1 MHDSPGIATFLFT
14 DIEGSSRL
22 WETAPER
29 MGPALARHD
38 AIIRGAVERHDGT
51 VVKMLGD
58 GVHAHFDDP
67 LAAIETIVE
76 IQLALADP
84 ASTGGFPLKIRSGI
98 HAGAVTARDHDYYG
112 TTVNRAARIMSSAHG
127 GQILVSHAAA
137 DLVEGRVP
145 REIELVDLGE
155 VRLRDLTSPE
165 RLYQIA
171 HPKLPRV
178 FPALRSLEATPNNL
192 PQQLTSLVGRERE
205 LAEVKRMLGTTRL
218 LTLLGPGGIGKT
230 RIALHVAAEVMDDHP
245 DGVWFV
251 DLAPLTEAQLVPQAL
266 ASVLGVT
273 EEAGRPVLEAVVKHL
288 KDRRALVVLDNC
300 EHVLHAC
307 AELASH
313 LLRSAGRVRVL
324 AASRELLHVGG
335 ETNYPVPAL
344 SVPDATRAL
353 TPDALPHY
361 ESTRLFV
368 ERATAV
374 LPAFRVTERNVAA
387 IADIC
392 RRLDGIPLA
401 IELAA
406 ARVRALSVEAIASRL
421 SDRFR
426 LLAGGDQTALP
437 RQQTLR
443 ALIDWSYD
451 LLNEAERALLRRL
464 SVFAGGWTLEAAEAV
479 AAGGAIEKDD
489 VLDLQTHL
497 VDKSLVSL
505 DTHGGRYRM
514 LETVREYART
524 RLDEATA
531 GTAAASAAASPA
543 NLASDVPPA
552 RYGMLETVREYARER
567 LDASGESATV
577 KDRHLAHYLA
587 LAEEARPALAGHEQ
601 GVWLA
606 RLDSERENLL
616 AAHAWCD
623 SAANGGELGLRL
635 CHALS
640 PYIFARGLLTLGRR
654 MTTVALARPGAK
666 ARSLERSRALFQAG
680 QLDCFMGRYEDA
692 QRELGES
699 LTIAREIG
707 DRLRIAAALQ
717 PLAMAAAGLG
727 DLATARRHLE
737 EAAALARELGDRRE
751 LAGAMNGLAQIHR
764 MEGAHE
770 PAEPLFV
777 EVVEIARELGDREST
792 AIGLIN
798 LAMVS
803 IVRGAGDRARDL
815 LAEVVTI
822 AQEIG
827 SKPVAQGAF
836 DTATAL
842 AAWREEWERSARFWG
857 VAEAQGA
864 AIGYQR
870 DPADAAFVATYVDR
884 ARVRMGPAFDAA
896 ERAGRG
902 LGYEQA
908 VDEARRWLGGAP

>member
-22 WETAPER
+22 WETAPDR

-67 LAAIETIVE
+67 LAAIGAIVE
-76 IQLALADP
+76 VQLALVDP

-112 TTVNRAARIMSSAHG
+112 STVNRAARIMSSAHG

-137 DLVEGRVP
+137 DLVADRLP
-145 REIELVDLGE
+145 RDLELVDLGE

-165 RLYQIA
+165 RLYQVA
-171 HPKLPRV
+171 HPKLKRT

-205 LAEVKRMLGTTRL
+205 LAEVKRMLGTSRL

-230 RIALHVAAEVMDDHP
+230 RIALHVAAEVMDDHA

-251 DLAPLTEAQLVPQAL
+251 DLAPLADPQLVPQAL

-273 EEAGRPVLEAVVKHL
+273 EEAGRPVIEAVIKHL

-300 EHVLHAC
+300 EHLLHAC
-307 AELASH
+307 AELASQ
-313 LLRSAGRVRVL
+313 LLRNAARVRVL

-335 ETNYPVPAL
+335 ETSYPVPAL
-344 SVPDATRAL
+344 SVPDATRTL

-374 LPAFRVTERNVAA
+374 QPAFRVTERNAGA

-406 ARVRALSVEAIASRL
+406 ARVRALPVEAIATRL

-479 AAGGAIEKDD
+479 ASGGAIERED

-497 VDKSLVSL
+497 VDKSLVAL

-514 LETVREYART
+514 LETVREYARS
-524 RLDEATA
+524 RLDEAGEA
-531 GTAAASAAASPA
+531 DPKA
-543 NLASDVPPA
+543 NVASDVQAA

-567 LDASGESATV
+567 LDASGEVETV
-577 KDRHLAHYLA
+577 RDRHLVHYLG
-587 LAEEARPALAGHEQ
+587 LAEDARPALAGHEQ
-601 GVWLA
+601 GTWLA
-606 RLDSERENLL
+606 RLDVERENLL

-623 SAANGGELGLRL
+623 RSAQGGALGLRL

-640 PYIFARGLLTLGRR
+640 PYIYARGLLALGRR
-654 MTTVALARPGAK
+654 MAATALARPGAPS
-666 ARSLERSRALFQAG
+666 RTLDRSRVLFQAG
-680 QLDCFMGRYEDA
+680 QLDCFMGRYEEA

-699 LTIAREIG
+699 LDIAREI
-707 DRLRIAAALQ
+707 DDPLRVAATLQ
-717 PLAMAAAGLG
+717 PLAMAAAGRG
-727 DLATARRHLE
+727 DLAGARRYLE
-737 EAAALARELGDRRE
+737 EAAALARELNDRRE
-751 LAGAMNGLAQIHR
+751 LAGAINGLAQIHR
-764 MEGAHE
+764 MENQYE

-777 EVVEIARELGDREST
+777 EVVELARELGDREST

-803 IVRGAGDRARDL
+803 IARDAGSRAREL

-842 AAWREEWERSARFWG
+842 GAWREEWGVAARFWG

-870 DPADAAFVATYVDR
+870 DPADSAFVLPWVDR
-884 ARVRMGPAFDAA
+884 ARVALGSRFDAA
-896 ERAGRG
+896 EREGRA
-902 LGYEQA
+902 LAYEQA
-908 VDEARRWLGGAP
+908 VDEARRWLAGGTA

>member
-22 WETAPER
+22 WETAPDR

-67 LAAIETIVE
+67 LAAIGAIVE
-76 IQLALADP
+76 VQLALVDP

-112 TTVNRAARIMSSAHG
+112 STVNRAARIMSSAHG

-137 DLVEGRVP
+137 DLVADRLP
-145 REIELVDLGE
+145 RDLELVDLGE

-165 RLYQIA
+165 RLYQVA
-171 HPKLPRV
+171 HPKLKRT

-205 LAEVKRMLGTTRL
+205 LAEVKRMLGTSRL

-230 RIALHVAAEVMDDHP
+230 RIALHVAAEVMDDHA

-251 DLAPLTEAQLVPQAL
+251 DLAPLADPQLVPQAL

-273 EEAGRPVLEAVVKHL
+273 EEAGRPVIEAVIKHL

-300 EHVLHAC
+300 EHLLHAC
-307 AELASH
+307 AELASQ
-313 LLRSAGRVRVL
+313 LQRNAARVRVL

-335 ETNYPVPAL
+335 ETSYPVPAL

-374 LPAFRVTERNVAA
+374 QPAFRVTERNAGA

-406 ARVRALSVEAIASRL
+406 ARVRALPVEAIATRL

-479 AAGGAIEKDD
+479 ASGGAIERED

-497 VDKSLVSL
+497 VDKSLVAL

-514 LETVREYART
+514 LETVREYARS
-524 RLDEATA
+524 RLDEAGEA
-531 GTAAASAAASPA
+531 DPKA
-543 NLASDVPPA
+543 NVASDVQAA

-577 KDRHLAHYLA
+577 HDRHLRYFLD
-587 LAEEARPALAGHEQ
+587 LAEAARPGLIGAERGL
-601 GVWLA
+601 WLA
-606 RLDSERENLL
+606 NLDRERENLL

-623 SAANGGELGLRL
+623 HAENGGEWGLRL
-635 CHALS
+635 SRAMGEYL
-640 PYIFARGLLTLGRR
+640 FARGLLAVHRHVTTEALKRTGAQARTSWRARGLFDLG
-654 MTTVALARPGAK
+654 
-666 ARSLERSRALFQAG
+666 QI
-680 QLDCFMGRYEDA
+680 DCFMGRYAEA
-692 QRELGES
+692 EVVLRES
-699 LTIAREIG
+699 LDIAREL
-707 DRLRIAAALQ
+707 DDERRIAEVLQ
-717 PLAMAAAGLG
+717 PLAMAAYGTG
-727 DLATARRHLE
+727 DLARASEYLEQARDLARAMGDKREL
-737 EAAALARELGDRRE
+737 AAAL
-751 LAGAMNGLAQIHR
+751 NGLAQVSR
-764 MEGAHE
+764 LQGRVAE
-770 PAEPLFV
+770 AEPLYV
-777 EVVEIARELGDREST
+777 DVVAIARETGDREILAIGLLNLSMVEIAR
-792 AIGLIN
+792 GL
-798 LAMVS
+798 A
-803 IVRGAGDRARDL
+803 APARDML
-815 LAEVVTI
+815 IEILDIAEET
-822 AQEIG
+822 G
-827 SKPVAQGAF
+827 SKPVGQSAFEVTAAYGALVE
-836 DTATAL
+836 DWARA
-842 AAWREEWERSARFWG
+842 ARFFG
-857 VAEAQGA
+857 IAEGQIALT
-864 AIGYQR
+864 GYQR
-870 DPADAAFVATYVDR
+870 DPADEAFLKPFVER
-884 ARVRMGPAFDAA
+884 ARVALGPPVFGDTQQAA
-896 ERAGRG
+896 RA
-902 LGYEQA
+902 LTYEQA
-908 VDEARRWLGGAP
+908 LGEVREWLRCG

>member
-1 MHDSPGIATFLFT
+1 MPDSPGIATFLFT

-145 REIELVDLGE
+145 RGIELVDLGE
-155 VRLRDLTSPE
+155 VRLRDLTNPE

-251 DLAPLTEAQLVPQAL
+251 DLAPLTDAQLVPQAL

-273 EEAGRPVLEAVVKHL
+273 EEAGRPVLEAIVKHL

-307 AELASH
+307 AELASQ

-387 IADIC
+387 IVDIC

-505 DTHGGRYRM
+505 DTHGGRYKM

-524 RLDEATA
+524 RLDEAT
-531 GTAAASAAASPA
+531 AAASPA

-577 KDRHLAHYLA
+577 KDRHLGHFLEY
-587 LAEEARPALAGHEQ
+587 AEAARPGLIGAERGA
-601 GVWLA
+601 WLA
-606 RLDSERENLL
+606 NLDRERENLL

-623 SAANGGELGLRL
+623 RSANGGELGLRL
-635 CHALS
+635 SRAMGEYL
-640 PYIFARGLLTLGRR
+640 FARGLLAVHRHV
-654 MTTVALARPGAK
+654 TTEALRRPGAQ
-666 ARSLERSRALFQAG
+666 ARTSLRARGLFDLG
-680 QLDCFMGRYEDA
+680 QIDCFMGRYAEA
-692 QRELGES
+692 QDVLRES
-699 LTIAREIG
+699 L
-707 DRLRIAAALQ
+707 D
-717 PLAMAAAGLG
+717 
-727 DLATARRHLE
+727 
-737 EAAALARELGDRRE
+737 
-751 LAGAMNGLAQIHR
+751 
-764 MEGAHE
+764 
-770 PAEPLFV
+770 
-777 EVVEIARELGDREST
+777 IARELGDERRIAEVLQPLAMSAYGTGDLALAREYLEQARDLARSMGDPRELAAAQNGLAQVCRLEGKVAEAEPLYADVVAIAREMGDREIL
-792 AIGLIN
+792 AIGLLN
-798 LAMVS
+798 LAMVE
-803 IVRGAGDRARDL
+803 IARGLADPARGML
-815 LAEVVTI
+815 LEILDIAEET
-822 AQEIG
+822 G
-827 SKPVAQGAF
+827 SKPVGQSAFEVTAAYGALIE
-836 DTATAL
+836 DWPRA
-842 AAWREEWERSARFWG
+842 ARFFG
-857 VAEAQGA
+857 IAEGQA
-864 AIGYQR
+864 ALTGYQR
-870 DPADAAFVATYVDR
+870 DPADEAFLKPFVER
-884 ARVRMGPAFDAA
+884 AREVLGPPLFGEG
-896 ERAGRG
+896 ERAGRAHT
-902 LGYEQA
+902 YEQA
-908 VDEARRWLGGAP
+908 LAEVRDWLRGA